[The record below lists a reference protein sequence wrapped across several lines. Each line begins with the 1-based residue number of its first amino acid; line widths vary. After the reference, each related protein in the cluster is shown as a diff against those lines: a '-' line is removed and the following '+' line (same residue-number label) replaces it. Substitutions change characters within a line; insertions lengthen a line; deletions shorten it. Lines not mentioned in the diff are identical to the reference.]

1 MHPLEL
7 KLKQGAKPVCL
18 RPYPATKTQEV
29 VLKNMMTTLKKI
41 GVFGNFYNFR
51 KHLFSGCI
59 FPFLEEYLLNFYLNE
74 CYESETIQ
82 EAANWVLNILEYKYE
97 KESLGKTMTEECQNF
112 MVTKQ
117 AKVSNLLYN

>member
-41 GVFGNFYNFR
+41 GVFGKYKNPEQR
-51 KHLFSGCI
+51 SLLFNK
-59 FPFLEEYLLNFYLNE
+59 PNL
-74 CYESETIQ
+74 
-82 EAANWVLNILEYKYE
+82 
-97 KESLGKTMTEECQNF
+97 
-112 MVTKQ
+112 
-117 AKVSNLLYN
+117 KVSG